1 MAGQSLAEK
10 FGVRLSGGAT
20 VFRQGDA
27 GSSMYVIRAGKVR
40 LLKESQGRKRVVTT
54 LGPGDFF
61 GEMAVVTGRPR
72 SATAEVLEEAELLRV
87 PADKLQSMIA
97 GTGEIALR
105 MIRQLAE
112 RVEQAN
118 RFIDVLMEDDV
129 TARVILELVE
139 TLENAAGSTAPDI
152 TDRDLALRLGV
163 ERNDVRIALRRL
175 TRVGVVE
182 VSSGFV
188 LVKDRARLGEFLDF
202 VRNSGAG

>member
-10 FGVRLSGGAT
+10 FGVRFSGGAT

-87 PADKLQSMIA
+87 PADKVQSMIA

-139 TLENAAGSTAPDI
+139 TLANAGGSAAPDI